1 MQDTG
6 GANANYAPRTP
17 TLNHTPRRPD
27 SPQSGQK
34 SRDEHLKEWLDV
46 AQAELLQTQAQLVE
60 KEEECRWLSAQLEQA
75 QGGAQVRVA
84 TWSQIICVLV
94 CVCGLKRG

>member
-1 MQDTG
+1 M
-6 GANANYAPRTP
+6 
-17 TLNHTPRRPD
+17 
-27 SPQSGQK
+27 
-34 SRDEHLKEWLDV
+34 

-84 TWSQIICVLV
+84 TWSQIICALV
-94 CVCGLKRG
+94 CVCGLKRGRGIDLQMGAACSGAARAQPTRLV